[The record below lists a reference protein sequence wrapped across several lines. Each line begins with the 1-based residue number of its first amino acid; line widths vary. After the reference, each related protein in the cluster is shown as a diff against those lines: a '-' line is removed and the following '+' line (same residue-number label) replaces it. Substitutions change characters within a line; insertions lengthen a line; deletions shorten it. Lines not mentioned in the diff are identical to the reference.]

1 MKDMTTRFI
10 KNGFTNKQ
18 TIALSDAIRESHEQL
33 VTKDHF
39 DDELEKVRVEIAKF
53 KVENGEKFNAFSD
66 TISAKLG
73 KQSDEIL
80 QLRRFFI
87 GWLTGFAGTIAAAS
101 ALISAIV
108 LKFIEI

>member
-1 MKDMTTRFI
+1 MKDLTARFI
-10 KNGFTNKQ
+10 ENGFTSKQ
-18 TIALSDAIRESHEQL
+18 AIVLSAAIRESHEEL
-33 VTKDHF
+33 VTKEHF
-39 DDELEKVRVEIAKF
+39 DFELEKVRVEIAKF

-73 KQSDEIL
+73 KQRDDIL
-80 QLRRFFI
+80 KLRRFFI
-87 GWLTGFAGTIAAAS
+87 GWLTGFTGTIAAAS